1 MTDDAITLDVSL
13 LGREFRVA
21 CKKDEQTNL
30 LDAVAYVD
38 RKMREIRDAS
48 KVVSTERLAVMAA
61 LNIAHELLHAKSG
74 LAFDSDDFKRR
85 MAAMQAAIERAILK
99 QDNLF

>member
-74 LAFDSDDFKRR
+74 LSFDSDDFKRR
-85 MAAMQAAIERAILK
+85 MAAMQVAIERVMLK